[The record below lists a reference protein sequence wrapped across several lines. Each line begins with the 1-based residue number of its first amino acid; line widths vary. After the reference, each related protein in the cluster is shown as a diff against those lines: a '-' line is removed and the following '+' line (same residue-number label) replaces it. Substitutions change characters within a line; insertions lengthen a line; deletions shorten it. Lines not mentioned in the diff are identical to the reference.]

1 MEFSDAGMFY
11 AIAGARPGVP
21 LGEVESLFM
30 AEIEKV
36 ARDGVSQEEVDRAK
50 RQMEVS
56 LVSGLATNHALAS
69 RIGREIVAFGR
80 VRPLQE
86 RIDAIRRVTAD
97 DIQRVVRVYL
107 QPESRSVVH
116 VIPETAIT
124 ETVVVETVIVETA
137 IAEPPDPSSGA
148 EDAQ

>member
-1 MEFSDAGMFY
+1 
-11 AIAGARPGVP
+11 
-21 LGEVESLFM
+21 
-30 AEIEKV
+30 
-36 ARDGVSQEEVDRAK
+36 
-50 RQMEVS
+50 MEVS

-107 QPESRSVVH
+107 QPESRSVVQ
-116 VIPETAIT
+116 VIPETT
-124 ETVVVETVIVETA
+124 
-137 IAEPPDPSSGA
+137 IAEPPGQSSGT